1 MNLSTF
7 QMRMKKYLMTVLNFY
22 RKSQNNNK
30 QKKIKCLNDKLQF
43 NLRRIIMLLD
53 IANYAIS
60 SDMKKAKDANGGTG
74 LKVQIIVCDT

>member
-1 MNLSTF
+1 
-7 QMRMKKYLMTVLNFY
+7 
-22 RKSQNNNK
+22 
-30 QKKIKCLNDKLQF
+30 
-43 NLRRIIMLLD
+43 MLLD